1 MRRIGTVTIAVSLMY
16 FGIMLLVRQYDTNL
30 GNSVFRFWPAIIIL
44 LGLEILYYINK
55 YGKEEKLR
63 FNFFIILI
71 VILFMSVDGIF
82 TLGNFIKSNKGNWN
96 FNGIKFS
103 GINFGN
109 HKTIDVNNLEF
120 KKEKQLIIIEGN
132 NANLKLKKSPDDK
145 IRLQGKVQVGE
156 NNSDNLDLKAEIE
169 GETQVLDFIGG
180 DIQSFEGTLYIP
192 ENMGIEINVNNMTLE
207 NEDEFKTSDI
217 KVDSNNGTYSLN
229 GFKSVSIDNNNGTID
244 IKNSNTVKV
253 KTNNAKISLDGD
265 VENIEVKSNLSAVNV
280 DNNIC
285 KNVNI
290 ESDAGTIKLKTKE
303 KNFKLNAKSDVGV
316 INVDGN
322 KETMGKFSTTFGSG
336 EGNVNLNSGAGT
348 IRVTFKEW

>member
-1 MRRIGTVTIAVSLMY
+1 MRRIGTVTIAVSFMY

-30 GNSVFRFWPAIIIL
+30 GNSIFRFWPSIIIL

-109 HKTIDVNNLEF
+109 NKTIEINSIEF
-120 KKEKQLIIIEGN
+120 KKEKALFRVEGN
-132 NANLKLKKSPDDK
+132 NADLKLKKSPDDK
-145 IRLQGKVQVGE
+145 IRFQGNVKVAE
-156 NNSDNLDLKAEIE
+156 NSSDNLDLKSEIQ
-169 GETQVLDFIGG
+169 GETQVLDFNRG
-180 DIQSFEGTLYIP
+180 DIQSVEGTLYIP

-207 NEDEFKTSDI
+207 NGDEFKTSDI

-229 GFKSVSIDNNNGTID
+229 GFKSVSIENNNGTID

-253 KTNNAKISLDGD
+253 NTNNAKISLEGNI
-265 VENIEVKSNLSAVNV
+265 ENIEVKSNFSTVDV
-280 DNNIC
+280 DNIIC

-290 ESDAGTIKLKTKE
+290 ESDAGTIKVKTKE

-322 KETMGKFSTTFGSG
+322 KETMGKISTTFGGG
-336 EGNVNLNSGAGT
+336 EGNVSLNSGAGT